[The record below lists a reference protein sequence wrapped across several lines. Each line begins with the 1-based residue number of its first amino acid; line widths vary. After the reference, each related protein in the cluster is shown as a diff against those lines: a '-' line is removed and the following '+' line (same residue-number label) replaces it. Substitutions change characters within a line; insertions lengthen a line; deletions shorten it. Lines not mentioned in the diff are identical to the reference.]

1 MSADTRT
8 QVRPASRPRL
18 LLAMYLGLALT
29 AIAAVAPLI
38 DIATVDT
45 LTDHV
50 RQAYPDWPAS
60 EVGKD
65 RDAIA
70 TYLAATGGLG
80 LVCWLV
86 AIGAVATGR
95 RWARGLV
102 TALFAVGTLIALT
115 NMSLGG
121 EGYDTILPPA
131 YGALGLLPCLAGLA
145 AVILVWRKD
154 KNAT

>member
-8 QVRPASRPRL
+8 QVRPAPRARL
-18 LLAMYLGLALT
+18 LLALYAGLALT
-29 AIAAVAPLI
+29 VIAAVAPLI

-60 EVGKD
+60 EVSKD

-70 TYLAATGGLG
+70 IYLAVAGGLG

-86 AIGAVATGR
+86 AIGAVAARR
-95 RWARGLV
+95 RWAKIAV
-102 TALFAVGTLIALT
+102 TVLFAAGTLIALT

-121 EGYDTILPPA
+121 ENYDTILPPA
-131 YGALGLLPCLAGLA
+131 YGLLGLLPCLAGLA
-145 AVILVWRKD
+145 AVVLVWRKD
-154 KNAT
+154 AT